1 MGVELIYTVALF
13 SGVQQKYIVCLAF
26 FILLLFSPLINS
38 EEGIILNTF
47 SCLKCRVESYAH
59 LSDQT

>member
-1 MGVELIYTVALF
+1 MIYNVVLF
-13 SGVQQKYIVCLAF
+13 SDVQQKYIVRLAF
-26 FILLLFSPLINS
+26 FILPFFSPLVNS
-38 EEGIILNTF
+38 EEWIILNTF